1 MARPGSKTKYHHK
14 LRVKAGIKRIS
25 CARAGGIIALVEDK
39 YGFPSLMDIAKHRQN
54 KAPKLSVIVN
64 SASVIDGHLQVAQ
77 FACQP
82 DGMMRVDPHLKEE

>member
-1 MARPGSKTKYHHK
+1 MWPGSKTKYHHK

-54 KAPKLSVIVN
+54 IAPKLSVIVN
-64 SASVIDGHLQVAQ
+64 SASVIDGHLHEDLAKLPNSNVNQMV
-77 FACQP
+77 
-82 DGMMRVDPHLKEE
+82 